1 MKEHELA
8 CSFKVGKPRHDSLR
22 ERTSSLD
29 FPDQSP
35 LQSSANL
42 QRRTPVIPFQ
52 PPTSLLNNFPFGNLP
67 SFAASNHLN
76 QIMMYQ
82 NLFPQQLAAR
92 FRSLAENS
100 IQNKREKVI
109 FVHFPWQ
116 LMIISVTNSTFI
128 SACVS
133 YIVCK
138 I

>member
-8 CSFKVGKPRHDSLR
+8 CSFKVGKPLHDSLR

-29 FPDQSP
+29 FSDQSP

-52 PPTSLLNNFPFGNLP
+52 PPTSILNNFPFGNLP
-67 SFAASNHLN
+67 SFAASNHFN

-109 FVHFPWQ
+109 FIHFSIEKHDYFSHKFHFPIRRRQ
-116 LMIISVTNSTFI
+116 LHRL
-128 SACVS
+128 
-133 YIVCK
+133 
-138 I
+138 